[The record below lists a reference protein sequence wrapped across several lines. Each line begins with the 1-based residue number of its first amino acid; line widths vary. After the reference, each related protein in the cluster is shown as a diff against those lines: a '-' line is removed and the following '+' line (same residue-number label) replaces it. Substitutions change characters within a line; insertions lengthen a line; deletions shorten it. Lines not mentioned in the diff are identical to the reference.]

1 MLTLRP
7 IVRKPTVRVKAE
19 KNNFISSSDAPG
31 EGNKRFPSNDQDP
44 EKPKVNRNPIKQFL
58 MNLFKIKEIDHEK
71 FRREDKWAI
80 RIDDKE

>member
-31 EGNKRFPSNDQDP
+31 EGNKRFPSIDQDP